1 MDDFIKKR
9 RIRRITSEVE
19 PHEVLMDKLARKRD
33 REWGM
38 PEQKMETPLVR
49 RILNKFLVFS
59 FIVLFLLLGRT
70 FQLQILEG
78 SDFLALANDNQ
89 YIFHMIQAERGV
101 IYDRNLKQLVFNLP
115 NFDLVCN
122 KGGLPAD
129 EDQRKQ
135 LFSEIADVLAID
147 YDSVAAA
154 IDNSKD
160 REVIVSENLSH
171 NSLIVLQTRIGEFP
185 GFSIEQ
191 RMIREYQDGPTY
203 SHIIGYTGKI
213 TREEFSSSS
222 DRYSMFDY
230 VGRMGLESYY
240 EDTLRKNPGQVRVE
254 RDALGNVI
262 SQQVVSLP
270 ESGDSLVLWLDSDLQ
285 KKVKEELEK
294 TLQSIGSRKAV
305 GVALDPK
312 TGGVLAMVS
321 IPSFDNNLFSI
332 GDNESIK
339 ELFENEED
347 PLFNRVISGVGFP
360 TGSTIKPLVASAA
373 LQEGIVSPNQK
384 INCTGLIEVTHEYDP
399 SIIYQYHD
407 WSVHGLTDIR
417 KAIAESCN
425 VFFYTLG
432 GGYAPFGIK
441 GLGPQKIE
449 DYLGLFG
456 WGQKTDID
464 LPGEGEGTIPV
475 LDENWRKGDTYHL
488 SIGQGPFAVTPLQ
501 VASAYAAIA
510 NGGKLL
516 KPQVV
521 KEVVDTSGGDVKVI
535 GESRPEV
542 IREGFIDPENL
553 QVVREG
559 MRQAVTGKNS
569 PQASSILLSSLPVA
583 AAAKTGTAETSREN
597 IYHNWV
603 SVFAP
608 YDNPEIVLT
617 IMIEDVEGV
626 RAAVLPAAR
635 DILNW
640 YFSR

>member
-1 MDDFIKKR
+1 MDDFIRKR
-9 RIRRITSEVE
+9 RVRRFTSEVE

-33 REWGM
+33 REWGI
-38 PEQKMETPLVR
+38 PEQKMETPLVK
-49 RILNKFLVFS
+49 RILNKFLIFS
-59 FIVLFLLLGRT
+59 FLLVLFLLART
-70 FQLQILEG
+70 FQLQVLKGE
-78 SDFLALANDNQ
+78 DFLAMAHENQ
-89 YIFHMIQAERGV
+89 YIFHMIQTERGV
-101 IYDRNLKQLVFNLP
+101 IYDRNFKQLVFNLP
-115 NFDLVCN
+115 NFDLKCN
-122 KGGLPAD
+122 KDNLPT
-129 EDQRKQ
+129 EKEQRKQ
-135 LFSEIADVLAID
+135 LFSKIAGITGTD
-147 YDSVAAA
+147 YESVADAVE
-154 IDNSKD
+154 NSQD
-160 REVIVSENLSH
+160 REVVVYENLSH
-171 NSLIVLQTRIGEFP
+171 NSLIILQTRLKEFP

-191 RMIREYQDGPTY
+191 RMIREYEDGLTF

-213 TREEFSSSS
+213 TKEEFASSS
-222 DRYSMFDY
+222 DRYSIFDY
-230 VGRMGLESYY
+230 VGRMGLEKYY
-240 EDTLRKNPGQVRVE
+240 EDTLRKNPGRVRVE
-254 RDALGNVI
+254 RDALGNAI
-262 SQQVVSLP
+262 SQEVVSLP
-270 ESGDSLVLWLDSDLQ
+270 ESGNSLVLWLDSDLQ

-294 TLQSIGSRKAV
+294 VLQNIGSRKAV

-312 TGGVLAMVS
+312 TGGVLALVS
-321 IPSFDNNLFSI
+321 IPSFDNNLFSL
-332 GDNESIK
+332 GDNESLQK
-339 ELFENEED
+339 LFNDEEN

-373 LQEGIVSPNQK
+373 LQEGIVTPGQK
-384 INCTGLIEVTHEYDP
+384 INCTGLIEVPHEYDP
-399 SIIYQYHD
+399 SVIYQYHD

-432 GGYAPFGIK
+432 GGYAQFGIK
-441 GLGPQKIE
+441 GLGPQRIE
-449 DYLGLFG
+449 DYLKLFG
-456 WGQKTDID
+456 WGQKTGID
-464 LPGEGEGTIPV
+464 LPGEGEGTIPE

-488 SIGQGPFAVTPLQ
+488 SIGQGPFAVTPIQ
-501 VASAYAAIA
+501 VAAAYTAIA

-516 KPQVV
+516 KPQMA
-521 KEVVDTSGGDVKVI
+521 KEIVDTSGGDMKVVQ
-535 GESRPEV
+535 EFRPQV
-542 IREGFIDPENL
+542 IREGFIDLENL

-559 MRQAVTGKNS
+559 MRQAVTGENS
-569 PQASSILLSSLPVA
+569 PQASSILLNSLPVP